1 MIYVSSP
8 SSSDQSQ
15 PPNPPFPRGGA
26 GEFLPSTLNGRGL
39 KVGRAR
45 VLQGWGVLALPLPV
59 PTQSCPPILSSIP
72 PLETEDL
79 LFSIIYNLR
88 LGPPVLSSPLT

>member
-1 MIYVSSP
+1 M
-8 SSSDQSQ
+8 
-15 PPNPPFPRGGA
+15 GGA
-26 GEFLPSTLNGRGL
+26 SKWAGPGSSGG
-39 KVGRAR
+39 GGIPA
-45 VLQGWGVLALPLPV
+45 LALPIHTL
-59 PTQSCPPILSSIP
+59 SCPPILIYS